1 MVEDIL
7 FCVDSPIGPTYATIR
22 VLNTNTGL
30 TDDTFYYMGQHFWS
44 SKDLI
49 NIDNGVITVKGIE
62 ITIADTA
69 VSPKLMEVQEEKHKS
84 YLRSMI
90 FDMEE
95 QKEIEVNIAEYC
107 VTQGAD
113 FKFWSD
119 FLTDEQ
125 IIRWSQADSS
135 SDFSVVDYIKILN
148 NDPPAADKLLGNLR
162 NLFYSALLDA

>member
-1 MVEDIL
+1 M
-7 FCVDSPIGPTYATIR
+7 
-22 VLNTNTGL
+22 
-30 TDDTFYYMGQHFWS
+30 
-44 SKDLI
+44 
-49 NIDNGVITVKGIE
+49 ITVKGIE
-62 ITIADTA
+62 ITIADQV
-69 VSPKLMEVQEEKHKS
+69 VSQKAMEEQQEKHKS

-90 FDMEE
+90 FELEE

-125 IIRWSQADSS
+125 IIRWSQADAS

-148 NDPPAADKLLGNLR
+148 NDPAAAEKLMGNLR

>member
-1 MVEDIL
+1 MVQDTL
-7 FCVDSPIGPTYATIR
+7 FSVNSPIGPTYTPVG
-22 VLNTNTGL
+22 VLNTNTGF
-30 TDDTFYYMGQHFWS
+30 TNDAFFYMGQHFWGT
-44 SKDLI
+44 KDLV
-49 NIDNGVITVKGIE
+49 NIDDGVITMKGIE
-62 ITIADTA
+62 ITICEDT
-69 VSPKLMEVQEEKHKS
+69 VPNKVMEDQQEKHKT

-90 FDMEE
+90 FEIEE

-107 VTQGAD
+107 VTHGVD

-148 NDPPAADKLLGNLR
+148 NDPAAADKLLGNLR
-162 NLFYSALLDA
+162 NLYYSALLDA

>member
-7 FCVDSPIGPTYATIR
+7 FSVNSPIGPTYTTVR

-30 TDDTFYYMGQHFWS
+30 TDDTFYFMGQHFWG

-49 NIDNGVITVKGIE
+49 NIDNGVITVKGID
-62 ITIADTA
+62 ITISESPVSNKVMAD
-69 VSPKLMEVQEEKHKS
+69 QEEKHKS

-90 FDMEE
+90 FEIEE

-107 VTQGAD
+107 VTHGED

-148 NDPPAADKLLGNLR
+148 NDPVAANKLLGNLR

>member
-7 FCVDSPIGPTYATIR
+7 FSVNSPIGPAYTTVR

-30 TDDTFYYMGQHFWS
+30 TDDTFYFMGQHFWG

-49 NIDNGVITVKGIE
+49 NINDGIITVKGIE
-62 ITIADTA
+62 INYCEAK
-69 VSPKLMEVQEEKHKS
+69 VSPKVIEDQQEKHKS

-90 FDMEE
+90 FDIEE

>member
-7 FCVDSPIGPTYATIR
+7 FCVASPIGPTYATIR

-30 TDDTFYYMGQHFWS
+30 TDDTFYYMGQHFWG

-49 NIDNGVITVKGIE
+49 NIENGIITIRGIE
-62 ITIADTA
+62 ITICEDSI
-69 VSPKLMEVQEEKHKS
+69 SPRIMEAQQEKHKS

-90 FDMEE
+90 FDIEE

-148 NDPPAADKLLGNLR
+148 NDPVAAEKLLGNLR

>member
-1 MVEDIL
+1 
-7 FCVDSPIGPTYATIR
+7 
-22 VLNTNTGL
+22 
-30 TDDTFYYMGQHFWS
+30 MGQHFWGI
-44 SKDLI
+44 KDLI

-62 ITIADTA
+62 ITICEDT
-69 VSPKLMEVQEEKHKS
+69 SGFPIKSMEEQQEKHKS

-90 FDMEE
+90 FELEE

-107 VTQGAD
+107 VTQGVD

-148 NDPPAADKLLGNLR
+148 NDPAAADKLLGNLR

>member
-1 MVEDIL
+1 
-7 FCVDSPIGPTYATIR
+7 
-22 VLNTNTGL
+22 
-30 TDDTFYYMGQHFWS
+30 
-44 SKDLI
+44 
-49 NIDNGVITVKGIE
+49 
-62 ITIADTA
+62 
-69 VSPKLMEVQEEKHKS
+69 
-84 YLRSMI
+84 
-90 FDMEE
+90 MEE

-148 NDPPAADKLLGNLR
+148 RQWSILYKFLIFKIFKTN
-162 NLFYSALLDA
+162 FFF

>member
-7 FCVDSPIGPTYATIR
+7 FCVASPIGPTYATIR

-30 TDDTFYYMGQHFWS
+30 TDDAFFYMGQHFWGA
-44 SKDLI
+44 KDLI
-49 NIDNGVITVKGIE
+49 NIDNGVITVRGIE
-62 ITIADTA
+62 LNFAEQAISHK
-69 VSPKLMEVQEEKHKS
+69 VMEDQQEKHKS

-90 FDMEE
+90 FDIEE

-148 NDPPAADKLLGNLR
+148 NDPVAAEKLLGNLR

>member
-7 FCVDSPIGPTYATIR
+7 FCVDSPIGPIHTSVR
-22 VLNTNTGL
+22 VLNTNTGF
-30 TDDTFYYMGQHFWS
+30 TNDAFFYMGQHFWGI
-44 SKDLI
+44 KDLI

-62 ITIADTA
+62 ITIADQV
-69 VSPKLMEVQEEKHKS
+69 VSQKAMEEQQEKHKS

-90 FDMEE
+90 FELEE

-107 VTQGAD
+107 VTQGVD

-148 NDPPAADKLLGNLR
+148 NDPAAADKLLGNLR